1 MNGTFWLFRYAIAV
15 LLVAE
20 WLVQQEPRVHGLA
33 LSAPA
38 YDEVTKPVVA
48 PYPATCICSSTQCRC
63 YSQQGTRL
71 GFAFERRPARA
82 GPDATT
88 YRSRAACSASTQK
101 SSGGSSCAARTQAR
115 EGPSPSDRGADDPVR
130 AKSLFELLDESLL
143 VSRTDD
149 FEIDVCCAWLTRGL
163 EHARAASNEGRD
175 VGTTDFEVGPSLKFR
190 PLAGEAA
197 PSTRRESARAGAAT
211 PDVVPFRGL
220 P

>member
-33 LSAPA
+33 FRAPA

-63 YSQQGTRL
+63 YSQQGTRA
-71 GFAFERRPARA
+71 GFAFERRPAPA
-82 GPDATT
+82 EPDAST
-88 YRSRAACSASTQK
+88 YRSRADCSASTQE
-101 SSGGSSCAARTQAR
+101 SSGGSSCAARIHAR
-115 EGPSPSDRGADDPVR
+115 DGLSSSGREADHVH

-143 VSRTDD
+143 VGRTDR
-149 FEIDVCCAWLTRGL
+149 FEIDACCAWLTRGL
-163 EHARAASNEGRD
+163 EHARASPNEGR
-175 VGTTDFEVGPSLKFR
+175 DFEVGPRFKFR
-190 PLAGEAA
+190 PLEGEAV
-197 PSTRRESARAGAAT
+197 PSTRRESARAEAAMA
-211 PDVVPFRGL
+211 DVVPIRGL

>member
-33 LSAPA
+33 FRAPA

-48 PYPATCICSSTQCRC
+48 PYPTTCICSSTRCRC

-71 GFAFERRPARA
+71 GFAYERRPAGA
-82 GPDATT
+82 GPDASTDRT
-88 YRSRAACSASTQK
+88 RADCSASPHK
-101 SSGGSSCAARTQAR
+101 SSGGSSCAAHIHAR
-115 EGPSPSDRGADDPVR
+115 DGLSSSARGADDHVH

-143 VSRTDD
+143 VGRTDG
-149 FEIDVCCAWLTRGL
+149 FEIDACCAWLTRGL
-163 EHARAASNEGRD
+163 EHARASPNEGR
-175 VGTTDFEVGPSLKFR
+175 DFEVGPRFKFR
-190 PLAGEAA
+190 PLEGEAV
-197 PSTRRESARAGAAT
+197 PSTRRESARAEAAMA
-211 PDVVPFRGL
+211 DVVPIRGL